1 MCLAIPAKILE
12 LLDDHMAQVSIMGTT
27 REISL
32 DLTPSAQQG
41 DYVLVH
47 AGFAI
52 EIVDEQYARDT
63 LAVIE
68 EMGDVVDTEEL
79 MNASGV
85 AL

>member
-52 EIVDEQYARDT
+52 EIVDEQYARET
-63 LAVIE
+63 LAVIQ

-79 MNASGV
+79 MSASGV